1 MNTFNDEIKKENKKK
16 RFMKEKN
23 LKSEIDKLNMIS
35 SQTFDKINKFC
46 IYFLK
51 VNLIIFK

>member
-1 MNTFNDEIKKENKKK
+1 MNTINDEIKKENKKK
-16 RFMKEKN
+16 RFVKERN

-46 IYFLK
+46 RYF
-51 VNLIIFK
+51 